1 MVTLT
6 KTAVTLYDIQIN
18 DVWERMSHRDA
29 ERDLAICR
37 DLGDTLQEHNTTDRY
52 GNPLRIVLQI
62 GSANYDGRPD
72 QGGVYEFTR

>member
-18 DVWERMSHRDA
+18 DVWEHMSHRDA